1 MAMQFRV
8 EVEIEGSAPDTFKIG
23 FKFSDEEKSGIEFY
37 TNHDLPEDVSEKL
50 GALAVGF
57 INDIGDLVLTRLSR
71 SRSRVPPEKATTA
84 AAARKLKRTV
94 RGTYQKAVKLG
105 VRLAG
110 FQRTPKGKAR

>member
-1 MAMQFRV
+1 MAKKARQAR
-8 EVEIEGSAPDTFKIG
+8 PWNK
-23 FKFSDEEKSGIEFY
+23 
-37 TNHDLPEDVSEKL
+37 EDVSMLKM
-50 GALAVGF
+50 LA
-57 INDIGDLVLTRLSR
+57 R
-71 SRSRVPPEKATTA
+71 EKATTV